1 MPSKKK
7 KKNAALFFNVCI
19 NDFYIYIYIYIYD
32 LIIKVSIVHMVFSK
46 SLKNSHA
53 ISIKG
58 LLDSIFNAQRNQFEN
73 SNSG

>member
-1 MPSKKK
+1 
-7 KKNAALFFNVCI
+7 
-19 NDFYIYIYIYIYD
+19 
-32 LIIKVSIVHMVFSK
+32 MVFSK